1 MIKIVALVIV
11 CAFIIILLK
20 NINSEFAFLALI
32 CSSVIILFYTFNL
45 LESTYSA
52 FNEIIK
58 SSGIDTG
65 LLKIILKI
73 TTIGYIVEFGAGTLE
88 DFGLN
93 SLSNKLVLL
102 GKVAILASSMPI
114 IIGVYNLFVNIL

>member
-32 CSSVIILFYTFNL
+32 CSSVIVLFYTFNL

-73 TTIGYIVEFGAGTLE
+73 TAIGYIVEFGAGTLE